1 MGDTKNYMTW
11 LVHGG
16 AFIDEM
22 RILLDRFDPDRDI
35 NEWVGEIISENIL
48 GKRSRSWTR
57 EIVKRYFLARF
68 VTEESA
74 YAWKSLKIL
83 CSQSVDLSIIRS
95 IMYYHTVK
103 IDDFLYDFV
112 TMDLFDRY
120 YTGQM
125 TISANDVHKFIED
138 TSPDKFEKP
147 WSDSVKGRLSRGVMS
162 TLRDFGILEGKSK
175 KRIADFYLPTS
186 AFVYV
191 ASLLHS
197 KVSTGE
203 LVVNHDDWKLY
214 LLKPQAVEHM
224 FLEAHQ
230 SGYLTYNAA
239 GKIIRIEF
247 KHNSTEELA
256 NDIAARA
263 S

>member
-1 MGDTKNYMTW
+1 MADKRYMTW
-11 LVHGG
+11 LAHGG

-22 RILLDRFDPDRDI
+22 RILIDKFDPERDI
-35 NEWVGEIISENIL
+35 DSWVEEITHENIL

-57 EIVKRYFLARF
+57 EIVRRYFLARF
-68 VTEESA
+68 VTEDSG
-74 YAWKSLKIL
+74 YAWKPLKIL
-83 CSQSVDLSIIRS
+83 CSQGVDLSIIRP
-95 IMYYHTVK
+95 IMYYHTAK

-112 TMDLFDRY
+112 TADLFDRY
-120 YTGQM
+120 YSGLM
-125 TISANDVHKFIED
+125 TISANDVFKFIED
-138 TSPDKFEKP
+138 ASPDKFEKP

-175 KRIADFYLPTS
+175 KRIADFYLPIP

-191 ASLLHS
+191 AFLLHS

-214 LLKPQAVEHM
+214 LLKSQAVERM

-230 SGYLTYNAA
+230 SGYLRYNAA
-239 GKIIRIEF
+239 GKLIRIEF

-256 NDIAARA
+256 NAIATGA